1 MKTKEDKTMTKGARA
16 RTAYSL
22 ARFGHT
28 YTFIADLMGISRQR
42 VHQMV
47 KSQSIKFGQLA
58 KRKVGR
64 K

>member
-1 MKTKEDKTMTKGARA
+1 MTIGSRA

-28 YTFIADLMGISRQR
+28 YTFIADIMGVTRQR

-47 KSQSIKFGQLA
+47 VAQSAKFGELP
-58 KRKVGR
+58 KRKHGTKKR
-64 K
+64 EEQ

>member
-1 MKTKEDKTMTKGARA
+1 MDKGAKA

-28 YTFIADLMGISRQR
+28 YTAIAEVMGVSRQR

-47 KSQSIKFGQLA
+47 KAQSVKFGELA
-58 KRKVGR
+58 KRKTGFKAR
-64 K
+64 D

>member
-1 MKTKEDKTMTKGARA
+1 MDKGAKA

-28 YTFIADLMGISRQR
+28 YTFISDIIGISRQR

-47 KSQSIKFGQLA
+47 KAQSAKFGKLP
-58 KRKVGR
+58 KRKHGFKAR
-64 K
+64 D